1 MRVKWC
7 SVTLSW
13 CFLFRLFA
21 SQWWRT
27 GCPRITGDASLQP
40 HLKPF
45 LWIIS
50 LSPSFD
56 AIVETL
62 KNEPVSTP
70 CVFSC
75 QVFSL
80 IKTRVR
86 VHLYTFRWGR
96 VGPQLVLSLLAS
108 SKRSR
113 SPKSSGKRATPVQNI
128 HPSLFCTRKME
139 ELKLISTET
148 LRDLIYEKFERMPDY
163 PKTAEEEDPLAKVRV
178 NLKKSSFHLIGEKK
192 TFCLFLWPGLSSAR
206 KYSRFDP

>member
-1 MRVKWC
+1 MLKSQSKAKLYSRRYGTYCFTVDVLYPTVDESKIMFC
-7 SVTLSW
+7 KILFR

-86 VHLYTFRWGR
+86 VHLLHIQMGKGR
-96 VGPQLVLSLLAS
+96 TTVGLVTACLI
-108 SKRSR
+108 KEIQIT
-113 SPKSSGKRATPVQNI
+113 K
-128 HPSLFCTRKME
+128 
-139 ELKLISTET
+139 EL
-148 LRDLIYEKFERMPDY
+148 R
-163 PKTAEEEDPLAKVRV
+163 
-178 NLKKSSFHLIGEKK
+178 
-192 TFCLFLWPGLSSAR
+192 
-206 KYSRFDP
+206 

>member
-7 SVTLSW
+7 SVLFW

-128 HPSLFCTRKME
+128 HPSFFFHQEDGGAEADLDRN
-139 ELKLISTET
+139 LARPD
-148 LRDLIYEKFERMPDY
+148 LREVWEN
-163 PKTAEEEDPLAKVRV
+163 A
-178 NLKKSSFHLIGEKK
+178 
-192 TFCLFLWPGLSSAR
+192 GLSKDR
-206 KYSRFDP
+206 RGGGPPCKGEG